1 MASRKELVDKIQ
13 AIAKRVYAAKTGG
26 ETSIEAQ
33 EDTLGVTPEDV
44 NFDNELF
51 PVLTQFPSLKGV
63 VADLLTDQYEDF
75 ISDIWWVAPRP
86 TTFKIILANDQFFYL
101 IYTERSWIAKIEGK
115 KYYLSNLNEEERAAA
130 SIARILVYGGGAE
143 PEKEEAGETPMGEI
157 PTGGEMPADETVPEP
172 GAETPFPET
181 PAAEE
186 PEETLPA

>member
-1 MASRKELVDKIQ
+1 MASRKELVNKIQ
-13 AIAKRVYAAKTGG
+13 DIAKRVYAAKTAGDNSMG
-26 ETSIEAQ
+26 AQ

-44 NFDNELF
+44 NFDKELF

-86 TTFKIILANDQFFYL
+86 TTFKVILANDQFFYL

-143 PEKEEAGETPMGEI
+143 PDKEGAEETPMGEI
-157 PTGGEMPADETVPEP
+157 PIGGEMPADETVPEAP
-172 GAETPFPET
+172 AELTPPS
-181 PAAEE
+181 EE
-186 PEETLPA
+186 EAPEETLPA